1 MPSDPRVRRLPGP
14 ISVLTAVFV
23 LLIVAAAPLTDG
35 TNEALLRPVGQGG
48 SSAAAQDMELA
59 ATVRRY
65 YVATNGSDSN
75 SGSKTR
81 PWKSVY
87 AAINKMTRG
96 GILYVRGGTYSYSG
110 ENIIGARRTSTTRV
124 TVTNYPGET
133 PVFKTTSTQAIFMWF
148 RNAANITVQHLVVYG
163 DPNSPTRV
171 SHGGAIFQFTGNTS
185 GIVLSGNKAYGGPRW
200 ANTQHGVYIGA
211 GTVRDIQIK
220 WNLFHGQ
227 GGDGARFHSYHDPNG
242 RRITVRNNTFYK
254 WDTCVLVW
262 SNTSGLYIRDNT
274 ISTCRIGVRYHNSRG
289 TAVTGNRALNNSQTI
304 VRDTRAYLSESRNT
318 WN

>member
-1 MPSDPRVRRLPGP
+1 M
-14 ISVLTAVFV
+14 
-23 LLIVAAAPLTDG
+23 
-35 TNEALLRPVGQGG
+35 
-48 SSAAAQDMELA
+48 A

-81 PWKSVY
+81 PWKTVY

-110 ENIIGARRTSTTRV
+110 ENIIGARRTSTTRI

-211 GTVRDIQIK
+211 GTVRDI
-220 WNLFHGQ
+220 
-227 GGDGARFHSYHDPNG
+227 HDQVEPVPRPG
-242 RRITVRNNTFYK
+242 RRRRRVPLLPRPQRPA
-254 WDTCVLVW
+254 DHRPEQHLLQVGHLRPGLVEHLGPLHPGQHHLDLPDRRPLPQL
-262 SNTSGLYIRDNT
+262 SRHRGHREPRPQQQPDD
-274 ISTCRIGVRYHNSRG
+274 RARYPRVPQRVQELLELTLPSARG
-289 TAVTGNRALNNSQTI
+289 S
-304 VRDTRAYLSESRNT
+304 
-318 WN
+318 

>member
-1 MPSDPRVRRLPGP
+1 MPSDPRGRRLPGP
-14 ISVLTAVFV
+14 LTILTAVFV
-23 LLIVAAAPLTDG
+23 LLIVAAAPLTDAKAG
-35 TNEALLRPVGQGG
+35 ALLRPVGQGG

-59 ATVRRY
+59 ATVRKY

-81 PWKSVY
+81 PWKSIY

-110 ENIIGARRTSTTRV
+110 ENIIGARRSSTTRI

-148 RNAANITVQHLVVYG
+148 RNAANITVQHLVVFG

-211 GTVRDIQIK
+211 GTVRDVTIK

-227 GGDGARFHSYHDPNG
+227 GGDGAGFHSYHDPNG

-262 SNTSGLYIRDNT
+262 SNTSALYIRDNT

-289 TAVTGNRALNNSQTI
+289 TSVTGNRSLHNSQTI
-304 VRDTRAYLSESRNT
+304 VRDSRSYLSESRNS

>member
-1 MPSDPRVRRLPGP
+1 MPSDLRGRRLPGLFS
-14 ISVLTAVFV
+14 IVTAAFV
-23 LLIVAAAPLTDG
+23 LLLVTGAPLSDG
-35 TNEALLRPVGQGG
+35 GPQALLRPDGNG

-59 ATVRRY
+59 ATVRKY

-81 PWKSVY
+81 PWKSIY
-87 AAINKMTRG
+87 SAIKKMTHG

-110 ENIIGARRTSTTRV
+110 ENIIGTRRPSSSRI

-163 DPNSPTRV
+163 DPNTPTRV
-171 SHGGAIFQFTGNTS
+171 SHGGAIFQFTGSTS
-185 GIVLSGNKAYGGPRW
+185 GITLSGNKAYGGPNW

-211 GTVRDIQIK
+211 GAVRDIQIK

-227 GGDGARFHSYHDPNG
+227 GGDGAGFHSYHDPNG
-242 RRITVRNNTFYK
+242 QRVTVRNNTFYK
-254 WDTCVLVW
+254 WDTCILVW
-262 SNTSGLYIRDNT
+262 SNASALYVRDNT
-274 ISTCRIGVRYHNSRG
+274 ISSCRIGIRYHNSRG
-289 TAVTGNRALNNSQTI
+289 TSVSGNRALNNSQTI
-304 VRDTRAYLSESRNT
+304 VRDTRAYLHESSNS